1 MASTPTSSAE
11 IEATER
17 VRPPSPRLT
26 TGARLVLVLGSTL
39 LVLAAIAVFA
49 TLQTTRLADSE
60 ASGRLRIAANE
71 DARAIAIELMGDMTA
86 LRVAVRAL
94 GQDPLDTPSCAR
106 AQGVF
111 AQQSL
116 TGARFLITDRSGRTL
131 CGNPLPAALPTPV
144 DGSPIGADLL
154 PGRGLVLSVSS
165 QDGRAQARAFFP
177 LAFVRALVDQNSHS
191 MPVESVLE
199 LGGET
204 LTIERMASH
213 GPLER
218 MKTMRT
224 ELGIAG
230 LVLRTSAPSAPITS
244 SLIVA
249 LALPLLMWLAA
260 VLIGWIVVDRL
271 LIRPLRQLRGI
282 VATYRP
288 GKTLDI
294 SQVEAAPAQEIRDL
308 ADTFEA
314 ITQTVAT
321 HEAGLAEGLVRQTKL
336 TREVHHRVKNNLQVI
351 SSLINFHARGATG
364 PEAMAAYSSIQRR
377 VDALAVVHR
386 HHFAELED
394 NRGLNLR
401 TMIGELAA
409 NIRATAPE
417 GASGIG
423 ISLDVAPLLVN
434 QDVAVAVAFLV
445 TETLELAMNCDPAAQ
460 IRVAIKPAEDEG
472 RAVVRVVSRALVET
486 DLLRELIGKRYGRV
500 MEGLARQLRAPL
512 HHDPLTGAYEIGI
525 PVVGRD

>member
-1 MASTPTSSAE
+1 MASAPPQD
-11 IEATER
+11 IEALER
-17 VRPPSPRLT
+17 LRPAPPRLA
-26 TGARLVLVLGSTL
+26 TGAKLVLVLGCTL
-39 LVLAAIAVFA
+39 FILAAIAVFA

-71 DARAIAIELMGDMTA
+71 DARAIAAELMGDMTA
-86 LRVAVRAL
+86 LRVAVRAM
-94 GQDPLDTPSCAR
+94 GQDPLDMPSCAR

-111 AQQSL
+111 AQQSM
-116 TGARFLITDRSGRTL
+116 TGARFLITDRSGKTL
-131 CGNPLPAALPTPV
+131 CGDPLPAALPVPV
-144 DGSPIGADLL
+144 DGSPIGADIL
-154 PGRGLVLSVSS
+154 PGKGLVLSVAS

-177 LAFVRALVDQNSHS
+177 LPFLQSLVDQSNPTS
-191 MPVESVLE
+191 PIESVLE
-199 LGGET
+199 LDGE
-204 LTIERMASH
+204 LLPIHQLSRQSA
-213 GPLER
+213 LER
-218 MKTMRT
+218 MKSMRT

-230 LVLRTSAPSAPITS
+230 LVLRTSTPSAPITS

-260 VLIGWIVVDRL
+260 VVLGWFIVDRL
-271 LIRPLRQLRGI
+271 LIRPLRRLRTI
-282 VATYRP
+282 VATYQP
-288 GKTLDI
+288 GEVLDI
-294 SQVEAAPAQEIRDL
+294 SEVEAAPAQEIRDL

-314 ITQTVAT
+314 ITRTVAT

-386 HHFAELED
+386 HHFAELEE

-417 GASGIG
+417 NAAGIG

-445 TETLELAMNCDPAAQ
+445 TETIELAMNCDPAAQ
-460 IRVAIKPAEDEG
+460 IRVAIKPAEQEG
-472 RAVVRVVSRALVET
+472 RAVVRVVTRALVET
-486 DLLRELIGKRYGRV
+486 DELRHLIGKRYGRV

-512 HHDPLTGAYEIGI
+512 HHDPLVGAYEIAI
-525 PVVGRD
+525 PIVGRD